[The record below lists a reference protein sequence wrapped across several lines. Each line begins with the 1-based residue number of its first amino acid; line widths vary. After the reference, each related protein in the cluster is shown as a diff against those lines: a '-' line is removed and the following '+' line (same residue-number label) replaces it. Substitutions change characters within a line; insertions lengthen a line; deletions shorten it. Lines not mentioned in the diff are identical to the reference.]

1 MHTAGAT
8 QAPRAGVVLG
18 THRWQRVCVQR
29 RALHLLAQYGVVV
42 VPTLPILRL
51 AGMLPRATD
60 RGYRSLPA
68 IRCIAY
74 RGVGPR
80 HQPAQQAEHY
90 DEQNP
95 NLVEKMPHELILP
108 CSGPVVKILHS
119 SCLFFF
125 GFSLEIPFTLFF
137 RPRNSS
143 LTLCVWSKVKGKKAC
158 RSAVRQALSSDF
170 ELIRS

>member
-29 RALHLLAQYGVVV
+29 RALHLLAQYGMVV

-108 CSGPVVKILHS
+108 CSGPAVKILHS

-125 GFSLEIPFTLFF
+125 G
-137 RPRNSS
+137 NSFHS
-143 LTLCVWSKVKGKKAC
+143 VLPPPEFEPYALCVVEGQRKKGLPQCCA
-158 RSAVRQALSSDF
+158 AGPVD
-170 ELIRS
+170 

>member
-29 RALHLLAQYGVVV
+29 RALHLLAQYGMVV

-95 NLVEKMPHELILP
+95 NLVEKMPHELTLP
-108 CSGPVVKILHS
+108 CSGPAVK
-119 SCLFFF
+119 LFCEGRGFF
-125 GFSLEIPFTLFF
+125 GEKTNFSGEKSGAWKCFD
-137 RPRNSS
+137 RNVP
-143 LTLCVWSKVKGKKAC
+143 L
-158 RSAVRQALSSDF
+158 
-170 ELIRS
+170 

>member
-29 RALHLLAQYGVVV
+29 RALHLLAQYGMVV

-60 RGYRSLPA
+60 RGYRSLSA
-68 IRCIAY
+68 ICCIAY
-74 RGVGPR
+74 RGVDPR
-80 HQPAQQAEHY
+80 HQPAQQADHR

-95 NLVEKMPHELILP
+95 NLVEKMPHEPILP
-108 CSGPVVKILHS
+108 CSGHAVKIFHL
-119 SCLFFF
+119 SCLFSF
-125 GFSLEIPFTLFF
+125 G
-137 RPRNSS
+137 NSFHS
-143 LTLCVWSKVKGKKAC
+143 VLPPPEFKPYALCVVEG
-158 RSAVRQALSSDF
+158 
-170 ELIRS
+170 